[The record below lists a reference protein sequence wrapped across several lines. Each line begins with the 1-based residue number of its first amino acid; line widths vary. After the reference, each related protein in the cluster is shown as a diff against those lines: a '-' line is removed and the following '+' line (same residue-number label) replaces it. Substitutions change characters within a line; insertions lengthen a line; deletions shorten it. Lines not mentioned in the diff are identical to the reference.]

1 MQKSFLDIKNLKI
14 AFNLNGKFLYAVNG
28 VDLNITQGETL
39 GLVGESGCGK
49 SITAFSILNLLPEK
63 VCRVENDSIIFND
76 TDLSTYSN
84 QDMRNI
90 RGNEIGIV
98 FQDAL
103 ASLDPVFTIGYQLIE
118 AIQSHK
124 SVSKKAAEKAAI
136 EALITVGIPDAELR
150 MSDYSHQLSGGMRQ
164 RVMIAIALINSPKL
178 LIADEPTTA
187 LDVTIQAQILELIK
201 TKKKS
206 HNMAVLFITHDL
218 DVIYEIADRLAVM
231 YAGKIVELGDTK
243 TILSNPKHPYTIGL
257 ISSRPG
263 ITKKADRLFSI
274 EGKVPDIEEMSMTDG
289 CKFAGRCKYVF
300 DKCRKDIPDLIEIAP
315 HQKVACFRSVE

>member
-118 AIQSHK
+118 AI
-124 SVSKKAAEKAAI
+124 
-136 EALITVGIPDAELR
+136 
-150 MSDYSHQLSGGMRQ
+150 
-164 RVMIAIALINSPKL
+164 
-178 LIADEPTTA
+178 
-187 LDVTIQAQILELIK
+187 
-201 TKKKS
+201 
-206 HNMAVLFITHDL
+206 
-218 DVIYEIADRLAVM
+218 
-231 YAGKIVELGDTK
+231 
-243 TILSNPKHPYTIGL
+243 
-257 ISSRPG
+257 
-263 ITKKADRLFSI
+263 
-274 EGKVPDIEEMSMTDG
+274 
-289 CKFAGRCKYVF
+289 
-300 DKCRKDIPDLIEIAP
+300 
-315 HQKVACFRSVE
+315 